1 MVNWDFLKIT
11 EPEPIEFRVYY
22 NETTGNVICYTCEKL
37 EEGSYLLVN
46 GDIFAEARMDVKVI
60 EGELIKNDDG
70 LFITKLI
77 PGDTGVLCSTEDVT
91 IIVDEEY
98 TGNTMYWST
107 KQYEFRNH

>member
-1 MVNWDFLKIT
+1 MIDWDFLKVT

-37 EEGSYLLVN
+37 EGSYLLVDKN
-46 GDIFAEARMDVKVI
+46 TFAEARMDVKVI

-77 PGDTGVLCSTEDVT
+77 PGDTGILCSDEDVS
-91 IIVDEEY
+91 IIVDEDY
-98 TGNTMYWST
+98 TGNTRYWST
-107 KQYEFRNH
+107 KQYEFRHN